1 MHFVYELFVFNT
13 FPADYNIMEKLNEG
27 YLTTFRDEQT
37 MTEVAYSEKGL
48 VSYDD
53 ERAICDKTEYAMVHN
68 LVSTGGYRRSRLMPL
83 LLNIPPQNG
92 YIIWELS
99 GDIMPG
105 TSDLAIA
112 RLTKLI

>member
-1 MHFVYELFVFNT
+1 
-13 FPADYNIMEKLNEG
+13 MEKLNEG

-68 LVSTGGYRRSRLMPL
+68 LVST
-83 LLNIPPQNG
+83 
-92 YIIWELS
+92 
-99 GDIMPG
+99 
-105 TSDLAIA
+105 
-112 RLTKLI
+112 

>member
-1 MHFVYELFVFNT
+1 
-13 FPADYNIMEKLNEG
+13 MEKLNEG

-68 LVSTGGYRRSRLMPL
+68 LVSTSRHRFRTTPFVAEHPYSERLHHLGAQRRH
-83 LLNIPPQNG
+83 
-92 YIIWELS
+92 
-99 GDIMPG
+99 D
-105 TSDLAIA
+105 A
-112 RLTKLI
+112 R

>member
-1 MHFVYELFVFNT
+1 
-13 FPADYNIMEKLNEG
+13 MEKLNEG
-27 YLTTFRDEQT
+27 YLATFRDEQT

-68 LVSTGGYRRSRLMPL
+68 LVRTSRHRSRITPFVAEHPFSIPL
-83 LLNIPPQNG
+83 QNG

-99 GDIMPG
+99 GDMMPG
-105 TSDLAIA
+105 KI
-112 RLTKLI
+112 I

>member
-1 MHFVYELFVFNT
+1 MSELLQFVYEWFIFNAFST
-13 FPADYNIMEKLNEG
+13 DYNIMEKLNEG

-68 LVSTGGYRRSRLMPL
+68 LVRTSSTVLASRLL
-83 LLNIPPQNG
+83 LLNILFQS
-92 YIIWELS
+92 LS
-99 GDIMPG
+99 RTV
-105 TSDLAIA
+105 TSFGSSAE
-112 RLTKLI
+112 T